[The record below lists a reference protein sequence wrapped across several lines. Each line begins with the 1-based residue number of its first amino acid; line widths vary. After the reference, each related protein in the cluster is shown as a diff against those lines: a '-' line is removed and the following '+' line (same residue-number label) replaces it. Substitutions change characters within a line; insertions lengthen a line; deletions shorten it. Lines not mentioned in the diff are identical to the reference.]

1 MFIEPIELRPFRSV
15 RVYVSSETLA
25 KIDPSQPKNPSAA
38 LEIFRNHRSSIE
50 AAAST
55 AFDINGVD
63 EGDFGGKRGLTG
75 VILRGRQNVQAS
87 RHGIELLEPVCS
99 NVTDAGRQ
107 RLSVL
112 QPRG

>member
-1 MFIEPIELRPFRSV
+1 
-15 RVYVSSETLA
+15 
-25 KIDPSQPKNPSAA
+25 
-38 LEIFRNHRSSIE
+38 
-50 AAAST
+50 
-55 AFDINGVD
+55 VD